1 MKWRRWWW
9 WWTNLL
15 FLDFSLFIFISPSVF
30 RDILYNWLINFS
42 SHSRRFFVSSTHC
55 LCPWTKAACKN
66 VKKLFEHWAKTQWLY
81 IDDDLNTQSWSN
93 TRSVCLLDTRSITNT
108 HALDSCMLWFLSRGP
123 PDFPSSTGA
132 ATRWHAETGP
142 TAERSDTHTYTI
154 HVNHFF
160 CATQEKKWYTQRQ
173 TEIKY
178 QQIWFVYYK
187 KQAREP
193 NCSWEEGIVIYKNA
207 TRSL

>member
-15 FLDFSLFIFISPSVF
+15 FLDFLLFIFISPSVF
-30 RDILYNWLINFS
+30 RDILYNWLIDFS

-66 VKKLFEHWAKTQWLY
+66 VKKTLRTLSKDAMTIYWWWLKHKVEA
-81 IDDDLNTQSWSN
+81 IQGL
-93 TRSVCLLDTRSITNT
+93 SVCLLDTRSITNT

-142 TAERSDTHTYTI
+142 TAERSDTHTHNTCES
-154 HVNHFF
+154 FF
-160 CATQEKKWYTQRQ
+160 FVPLKKKNDTQRQ
-173 TEIKY
+173 IPTDLIR
-178 QQIWFVYYK
+178 V
-187 KQAREP
+187 
-193 NCSWEEGIVIYKNA
+193 
-207 TRSL
+207 L